1 MATKSLLN
9 LLEEVAELQE
19 AFPTAP
25 EKNGPAKAP
34 KGDIPAG
41 GGADDDDLED
51 EDENPDEKAGD
62 AAPDG
67 KGHYTADDL
76 REIIDY
82 VKDVIEKEK
91 EEKEEKEDGDEDKD
105 DDVGEVGL
113 DLLYE
118 YADLLPETVINQIVD
133 DLKDTFEIEDTMLEA
148 IVTEGSAF
156 FSKSKKGPAAKAASK
171 VLRAMYRKNKT
182 IIKKRNKKWRTSPI
196 AQKMIALHKKAFS
209 GLGKIHGKRVV
220 HQI

>member
-1 MATKSLLN
+1 MVKNLLS
-9 LLEEVAELQE
+9 LLEEVSEELQE
-19 AFPTAP
+19 ALPQPP
-25 EKNGPAKAP
+25 EKNSP
-34 KGDIPAG
+34 KPSVDTKEDGSDIE
-41 GGADDDDLED
+41 DDDEDIED
-51 EDENPDEKAGD
+51 ETSSKDLPE
-62 AAPDG
+62 G

-91 EEKEEKEDGDEDKD
+91 EEKEDGDDEDKD

-148 IVTEGSAF
+148 IIAEGSAF
-156 FSKSKKGPAAKAASK
+156 FSKSRKGPAAKAASK
-171 VLRAMYRKNKT
+171 VMRAMYRKNKT